1 MGSAPFLKCQT
12 LHWGLLKHG
21 WNTVPNWHLTSWHWV
36 EHCISIE
43 KAILATYLP
52 SKLPRDYLHLKSF
65 FDGLRLILLSFLDG
79 SIKWSLP
86 VLGFIL
92 RFYLCLH
99 EAVEPKSCSGIFLK
113 QENWKK
119 WGPVVCAF
127 PWCCCLMKFLDLA
140 FKMWL
145 LCVQAP

>member
-12 LHWGLLKHG
+12 FHQGLLKHG
-21 WNTVPNWHLTSWHWV
+21 WNPVPNWYLTSWHWV

-43 KAILATYLP
+43 KAILAKYLP
-52 SKLPRDYLHLKSF
+52 SILPWDYLHLKFLRWFEANSSF
-65 FDGLRLILLSFLDG
+65 FPRWLHQMEPVRLCSEVLPLSTRSSRTKVMLR
-79 SIKWSLP
+79 
-86 VLGFIL
+86 
-92 RFYLCLH
+92 C
-99 EAVEPKSCSGIFLK
+99 FLK

-145 LCVQAP
+145 FCLQAP